1 MRKQTLKL
9 SFDVYDDL
17 TSEQVAA
24 YRWLVVMALQAL
36 AKSKDIERN
45 SKQKIMVDRMLHDW
59 DEDPG
64 RKELYERRRA
74 AWESIEAGKRAGQ
87 ELAKIQQEI
96 EEIC

>member
-24 YRWLVVMALQAL
+24 YRWLVVQALQAL
-36 AKSKDIERN
+36 AASKEIERN
-45 SKQKIMVDRMLHDW
+45 AKQRIMVDRMLHDY
-59 DEDPG
+59 DEDPE

-96 EEIC
+96 EETC